1 MSESKPSAFPSALRA
16 KRSAVQTLSAEDRK
30 TEAIIDRTCN
40 ECGRK
45 EMFYTTVQLRSA
57 DEGSTVFYRCVC
69 GFKYAHLASKAYI
82 YAYPHV
88 QKILTILTGKPPTIN
103 LENTDCTK
111 DVGKSLFL
119 EKGCITSGTRVLK
132 SRPSRDNFLFL
143 QDIHHAAM
151 GAALSGISAYWVSPF
166 FSNSAIS
173 RATMTLSL
181 TT

>member
-69 GFKYAHLASKAYI
+69 GFKYAHPPRKHIIMHARQLLITS
-82 YAYPHV
+82 
-88 QKILTILTGKPPTIN
+88 TGKPPTIN
-103 LENTDCTK
+103 LGNTDCTK

-132 SRPSRDNFLFL
+132 SRPSRDNFFFFL
-143 QDIHHAAM
+143 QDIHHAAT

-166 FSNSAIS
+166 FSNSAMS